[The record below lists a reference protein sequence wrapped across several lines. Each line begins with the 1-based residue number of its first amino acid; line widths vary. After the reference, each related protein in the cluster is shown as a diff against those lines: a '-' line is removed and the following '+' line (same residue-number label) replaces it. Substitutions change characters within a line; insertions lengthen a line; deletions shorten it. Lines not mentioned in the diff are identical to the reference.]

1 MTAGLLLKLPL
12 LSGFLIA
19 ATACQTPVLV
29 FSGGLLSG
37 PTITVDSFSF
47 AGQYE
52 LLRLEVRPENPYSVI
67 LRVSM
72 HDDQLYIDAA
82 ENRRWHDYL
91 QDNRN
96 VRIKLGDSIYPATA
110 IQVDDAEITEL
121 FRRDR
126 TVYRLVP
133 RKLAGLRAQPRD
145 DPL

>member
-37 PTITVDSFSF
+37 PATSVDSFSF
-47 AGQYE
+47 AGQYK

-72 HDDQLYIDAA
+72 HDNQLYIDAA
-82 ENRRWHDYL
+82 QGRRWHDYL

-96 VRIKLGDSIYPATA
+96 VRIKLGDSIYLATA

-126 TVYRLVP
+126 TIYRLVP
-133 RKLAGLRAQPRD
+133 RKLAGLRVQARG